1 MNVKERILQLNQQ
14 HTNRILQLNQQHTN
28 KSINI
33 DEVLLTIVTKFQLF
47 EPCSYLSEDE
57 EWLNIVMVSLEDN
70 NLSQALSIKKSEI
83 TTFGIFNREEIE
95 LNLAPQ
101 KGSEDLYQ

>member
-1 MNVKERILQLNQQ
+1 MNVKERILQLNQL
-14 HTNRILQLNQQHTN
+14 HTNR
-28 KSINI
+28 SINI

-47 EPCSYLSEDE
+47 EPCNYLSEDE
-57 EWLNIVMVSLEDN
+57 EWLNVVMVSLEDN
-70 NLSQALSIKKSEI
+70 NLSQALSIRKSEI